1 MNVGAILENIGIN
14 EKDWILCY
22 IGKALDLLE
31 NSNDLFD
38 LLKNY
43 KDITK

>member
-1 MNVGAILENIGIN
+1 MN
-14 EKDWILCY
+14 EKDWILCA

-31 NSNDLFD
+31 NSSDLFD

-43 KDITK
+43 RDV